1 MNNSFQYLIFGL
13 RKRSIARVYQ
23 NNTRNLII
31 TKWCCIT
38 TNSYFVSSST
48 TLRYTTATTTTTVT
62 TATTATVTTA
72 DCSLLS
78 LVQVRSAPLRQMMTI
93 LIQVLANDD

>member
-1 MNNSFQYLIFGL
+1 MILEMGLLHMLNKYFLALAYLP
-13 RKRSIARVYQ
+13 SV
-23 NNTRNLII
+23 
-31 TKWCCIT
+31 C
-38 TNSYFVSSST
+38 VH
-48 TLRYTTATTTTTVT
+48 
-62 TATTATVTTA
+62 A